1 MTESYMIPTI
11 VLQCVTIA
19 GFIITFLTYYHNTK
33 KMHTAE
39 VETRLEQEKTKSAER
54 IMMQNSIDNISR
66 ELAEIRKMLS
76 ETITTTRALE
86 MKIATMDSRLKN
98 VEKEVFKDR

>member
-1 MTESYMIPTI
+1 MIPTI

-33 KMHTAE
+33 KMHMSE

-76 ETITTTRALE
+76 ETTTLTRALE

-98 VEKEVFKDR
+98 LEKEVFKDK